1 MLAVQV
7 YSKGL
12 VSRKD
17 GHFTPSFPG
26 YVSIRL
32 LLSTLG
38 YTWLDAFLDM
48 TTGATPFVQFKIMT
62 VNENYD

>member
-1 MLAVQV
+1 MIELQR

-17 GHFTPSFPG
+17 GLFKLPFPG

-38 YTWLDAFLDM
+38 YTWFDAFLDM
-48 TTGATPFVQFKIMT
+48 TTGATPFVQFKIIT